1 MRGENRCKIHSCF
14 IGKDGCKICNEI
26 AELKENHRLHTE
38 SMLKR
43 IDELE
48 AKELSVDVKNAVF
61 HMTRNERNIAINCFG
76 SQTILAGIIDFA
88 LTMPKDKQKRIQPLI
103 DHYISIADQLSEIND
118 LLAPQM
124 IKAMGEKPYNNMIID
139 TIMMLD
145 ICSGKVKNCETCT
158 SKLDHVKT
166 IKQELKK

>member
-14 IGKDGCKICNEI
+14 IGKDGCKICSEI
-26 AELKENHRLHTE
+26 AGLKN
-38 SMLKR
+38 KVA
-43 IDELE
+43 ELE
-48 AKELSVDVKNAVF
+48 SKNPPEDVKNAIF

-103 DHYISIADQLSEIND
+103 DYYISIADQLSEIND

-124 IKAMGEKPYNNMIID
+124 LKAMGERQYNAMILD
-139 TIMMLD
+139 TIFMMDLA
-145 ICSGKVKNCETCT
+145 SGKVKNCDTCIN
-158 SKLDHVKT
+158 KNDHMKI